1 MLTNNM
7 HMTNSI
13 EKTSGYLSPES
24 EIVEIQAV
32 NPILDASS
40 GDGTGDDI
48 IVNPEMDI
56 RW

>member
-1 MLTNNM
+1 
-7 HMTNSI
+7 MTNSI
-13 EKTSGYLSPES
+13 EKASGYLSPES
-24 EIVEIQAV
+24 EIVEIQLS

-48 IVNPEMDI
+48 IVNPEMDF